1 MKIRELLKQRSG
13 EVFRVS
19 ASDSVE
25 EAAKRMSSH
34 GIGSLMVEDATGN
47 ITGIISERD
56 IVLQIAKNG
65 ASLQDKTVADLM
77 SRDLIRCDPDS
88 SVNQAMGL
96 MTDRRIRHL
105 PIFENDQMIGL
116 VSIGDLVKFRIMEV
130 QAESEALRSYIA
142 S

>member
-13 EVFRVS
+13 KVFRVN
-19 ASDSVE
+19 ASDSIE

-56 IVLQIAKNG
+56 IVLGIAKNG
-65 ASLQDKTVADLM
+65 ASLQANSVADLM
-77 SRDLIRCDPDS
+77 SSDLIRCDPDS

-105 PIFENDQMIGL
+105 PVFDNDQMIGL
-116 VSIGDLVKFRIMEV
+116 VSIGDLVKYRIMEV
-130 QAESEALRSYIA
+130 QAESEALRAYIA